1 MLPRNAAGLGADVV
15 LEPLTSDTF
24 RAALEAAEY
33 KQDEISRLA
42 KESGRSLTVLRR
54 RLSTLPAVQSPPWA
68 KDASTSKV
76 LIPLYLAGSWNSTIS
91 IQDDTALTTS
101 KDVLEALA
109 RGQGPEKFLVT
120 LGYAGWTAGQLEQ
133 ELARNT
139 WLTVKPEN
147 SQQQDKV
154 IFDLPNEEKLTAA
167 MRLLGIDFATFSE
180 TAGHA

>member
-1 MLPRNAAGLGADVV
+1 MPAMTDPCFARSVTFICEHNEDGAMGVVVNRPIDMKLTALFDQINIPQQDGAPTGNAVHFGGPVQTDRGFV
-15 LEPLTSDTF
+15 LHRP
-24 RAALEAAEY
+24 
-33 KQDEISRLA
+33 
-42 KESGRSLTVLRR
+42 
-54 RLSTLPAVQSPPWA
+54 
-68 KDASTSKV
+68 
-76 LIPLYLAGSWNSTIS
+76 AGSWNSTIS